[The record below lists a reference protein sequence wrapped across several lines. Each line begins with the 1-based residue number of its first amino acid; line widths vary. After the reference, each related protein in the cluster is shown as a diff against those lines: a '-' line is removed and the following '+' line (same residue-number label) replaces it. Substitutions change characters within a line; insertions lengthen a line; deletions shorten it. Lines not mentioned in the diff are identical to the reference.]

1 MKMYI
6 IFFVTIIISAILFLA
21 FSSSSNS
28 TINIGSKAPNFKLY
42 NQKNELVS
50 LNDYKGKNLVIYF
63 FPKAFTPGWVKQA
76 CGFRDEYED
85 FSKYNINIIGISYDT
100 QEKQKEF
107 SKRYNLTFPLLADI
121 DAKVSKTYGVDTY
134 FFPKRVTFLIN
145 KDGVVFDI
153 IKNVSLEDYGKKII
167 KVFKENKLIE
177 KSNDK

>member
-1 MKMYI
+1 
-6 IFFVTIIISAILFLA
+6 
-21 FSSSSNS
+21 
-28 TINIGSKAPNFKLY
+28 
-42 NQKNELVS
+42 
-50 LNDYKGKNLVIYF
+50 
-63 FPKAFTPGWVKQA
+63 
-76 CGFRDEYED
+76 
-85 FSKYNINIIGISYDT
+85 
-100 QEKQKEF
+100 
-107 SKRYNLTFPLLADI
+107 LADI